1 MSCALI
7 VTGDDFGRSAAVN
20 AAMASYH
27 AAGALTQASLMVG
40 EPHAEDAVA
49 IAKAHPRLCVGLH
62 LTLCDGAALAPSR
75 LTDDQGRFPKSPA
88 AAGIWYALDP
98 RLREPLRAEIR
109 RQFDRFGALGFP
121 PTYWDGHAH
130 LHLHPTILRLTVPI
144 AREFGFRFV
153 RLVREP
159 GSASVLPWIFDRLSE
174 AAIAPLMAAGI
185 RFADRVY
192 GLRRTGRVDAPWLD
206 RILRENDQG
215 VTELYYHPGAEPL
228 LPTAERLA
236 ALLRER
242 RQTLVTTAELLRAG
256 SRNGAAQGAA
266 GSSGSDASG

>member
-1 MSCALI
+1 MSCALL

-20 AAMASYH
+20 AAIASYY

-49 IAKAHPRLCVGLH
+49 IAEAHPRLCVGLH
-62 LTLCDGAALAPSR
+62 LTLCDGTALAPSR
-75 LTDDQGRFPKSPA
+75 LTDRGGRFCKSPA
-88 AAGIWYALDP
+88 AAGLWYALDP

-109 RQFDRFGALGFP
+109 GQFNRFRALGFP

-130 LHLHPTILRLTVPI
+130 LHLHPRILGLTVPI

-159 GSASVLPWIFDRLSE
+159 GSAAVLPWIFDRLSE
-174 AAIAPLMAAGI
+174 AAMARLTAAGI

-192 GLRRTGRVDAPWLD
+192 GLRQTGRVDARWLTQ
-206 RILRENDQG
+206 ILRENGQG
-215 VTELYYHPGAEPL
+215 VTELYYHPGADPL
-228 LPTAERLA
+228 LPAAEALA
-236 ALLRER
+236 GLLREWP
-242 RQTLVTTAELLRAG
+242 QKLVTTEELLRAG
-256 SRNGAAQGAA
+256 SENGPAHSSPAGGAA
-266 GSSGSDASG
+266 DAD